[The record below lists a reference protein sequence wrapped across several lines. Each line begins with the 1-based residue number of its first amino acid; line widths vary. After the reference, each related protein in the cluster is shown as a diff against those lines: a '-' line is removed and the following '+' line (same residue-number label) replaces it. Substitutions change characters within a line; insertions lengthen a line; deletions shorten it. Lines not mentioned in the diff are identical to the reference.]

1 MSKPNRYKK
10 CEADVLK
17 NLFKATRFYFNS
29 RDRTFNVLC
38 ILKKGW
44 LARLKGHKVL
54 LEKLFQH
61 ICLTN

>member
-1 MSKPNRYKK
+1 M
-10 CEADVLK
+10 LK
-17 NLFKATRFYFNS
+17 NPFKATRFYFDS
-29 RDRTFNVLC
+29 RDKHPPKSPLD
-38 ILKKGW
+38 KGGLRGVCTLQERW